1 MAKVKRTFRNST
13 PTPIKCRATRRHLLN
28 GSETRD
34 LQGIRVTIAYSQKR
48 TLNDLAESINNASS
62 ATVADVLAVW
72 NSMEQEI
79 IRTLLDGNRVELG
92 TLGTLSLE
100 VGTTKRK
107 GADEGITGKD
117 IVAKGV
123 TFTPSQRLS
132 QVVGEL
138 TFECDGIVANP
149 LSDTHAEEALAEY
162 FDTRQYI
169 NTRTFAAVCKCSLS
183 SAYRRIEELVA
194 KGKLKKSPVAKGL
207 YEQGE

>member
-1 MAKVKRTFRNST
+1 MIPAKPQMNQQGAMRRLNVAAYCRVSTDEEEQLTSYEAQRKYYTDKIMSNPEWNMA
-13 PTPIKCRATRRHLLN
+13 
-28 GSETRD
+28 
-34 LQGIRVTIAYSQKR
+34 GIF
-48 TLNDLAESINNASS
+48 
-62 ATVADVLAVW
+62 
-72 NSMEQEI
+72 
-79 IRTLLDGNRVELG
+79 
-92 TLGTLSLE
+92 
-100 VGTTKRK
+100 
-107 GADEGITGKD
+107 ADEGITGKD

>member
-1 MAKVKRTFRNST
+1 MAKVKKAFKNSAS
-13 PTPIKCRATRRHLLN
+13 TPIKCRATRRHLLN
-28 GSETRD
+28 GAETKD
-34 LQGIRVTIAYSQKR
+34 LQGIRVTVAYSQKR

-72 NSMEQEI
+72 NGMEQEI

-92 TLGTLSLE
+92 ALGTLSLE

-107 GADEGITGKD
+107 GAGEGITGKD

-162 FDTRQYI
+162 FDKCQYI
-169 NTRTFAAVCKCSLS
+169 NTRTFATVCKCSLS